1 MAISRMRLQ
10 PPAQPARQSDIAG
23 PVLAIE
29 RINAR
34 IATDEPAHEIGRPVW
49 ASEFL
54 RNKIS
59 YQNYSPP
66 DLNSRSPHTSM
77 CPQE

>member
-49 ASEFL
+49 AL
-54 RNKIS
+54 GILA
-59 YQNYSPP
+59 Q
-66 DLNSRSPHTSM
+66 
-77 CPQE
+77 